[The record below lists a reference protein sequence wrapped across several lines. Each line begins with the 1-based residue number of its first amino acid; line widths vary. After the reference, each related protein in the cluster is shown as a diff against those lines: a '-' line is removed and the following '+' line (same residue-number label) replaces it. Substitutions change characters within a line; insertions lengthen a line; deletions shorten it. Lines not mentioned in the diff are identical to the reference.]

1 MSDIKVFVA
10 EHHDPW
16 FNLATEDWLFRNFD
30 ENQHVLF
37 LWRNK
42 PCIVIGRYQNPWNEC
57 DLQAMER
64 DGVVLARRQSGGGTV
79 WHDRG
84 NLCFTFMSASPLMDR
99 SANIALAVRALR
111 NLGLDARANER
122 LDILVDGRKVS
133 GSAFRE
139 SSGRSFH
146 HGTLLVRS
154 DLKALERYLAPGG
167 PARRAKG
174 VKSVR
179 SPVANLTDSLS
190 DLTIEKV
197 EEALATEAAG
207 AWGSAAIE
215 DLDAE
220 AFSNHAETAAYRAML
235 ASREWRFGASPSFA
249 RRLEAGSAALT
260 LEIEGGAVRE
270 VTFEMDGAL
279 IREEIVSEALGG
291 MEYDE
296 RSIAAAL
303 RGLASLAAIGE
314 ETGAA
319 IGALADAMEE
329 GRFS

>member
-1 MSDIKVFVA
+1 MPPLRVLRSPSTDIFL
-10 EHHDPW
+10 
-16 FNLATEDWLFRNFD
+16 NLAIEDRIFRTFGLN
-30 ENQHVLF
+30 ERILF
-37 LWRNK
+37 LWSNDAAV
-42 PCIVIGRYQNPWNEC
+42 VIGRYQNPWIEC
-57 DLQAMER
+57 RATEIAR
-64 DGVVLARRQSGGGTV
+64 DGVRLARRQSGGGTV